1 MSDSTYKTLAA
12 AAAAGTAGAVITG
25 FGAALDLTDATAI
38 WPVMATCAVLGGL
51 LQGAKSSLCDM
62 IDNRTRTLRDRLE
75 QQRRTVGDI
84 HGLVRIQPL
93 AQQLPLPIGGGWA
106 LTGDAAAVLVREAQL
121 RKPRTILELG
131 SGVSTL
137 LLGQVLRNAG
147 GGRLVSI
154 DHDPAWAART
164 RENLR
169 LMGLDDV
176 VRVVDAPLHT
186 RTVGEQRYDWYDIPE
201 AVLDELGP
209 IDLLL
214 VDGPPQRSD
223 DTLPARF
230 PAIPVLGPRLSAN
243 ALVFVDDAD
252 RAQERTMVQ
261 WWLEQDAG
269 WQAERHPTVDGVCLL
284 RRT

>member
-12 AAAAGTAGAVITG
+12 AAAAGAAGAAITG
-25 FGAALDLTDATAI
+25 FGAALDLTDAAAI
-38 WPVMATCAVLGGL
+38 WPVMATCAVVGGL
-51 LQGAKSSLCDM
+51 LQSAKSSLGGM
-62 IDNRTRTLRDRLE
+62 VDNRTRTLRERLE
-75 QQRRTVGDI
+75 DLRRSVGDI

-154 DHDPAWAART
+154 DHDAAWAART
-164 RENLR
+164 RENLK
-169 LMGLDDV
+169 LMGLEDV
-176 VRVVDAPLHT
+176 VSVVDAPLRT
-186 RTVGEQRYDWYDIPE
+186 RTVGEQRYDWYDIPD

-214 VDGPPQRSD
+214 VDGPPQRSG

-230 PAIPVLGPRLSAN
+230 PALPVLGPRLSDD

-269 WQAERHPTVDGVCLL
+269 WKAERHPTVDGVCLL